1 MSLKLYYHPLASFC
15 WKVLIPLYEN
25 GVPFEGHI
33 VDLADERSRADFLR
47 IWPIGN
53 FPVLRDEA
61 RERTI
66 PESSTI
72 IEYLDQHYPGPAP
85 LLPADPDLAR
95 QVRFRDRFY
104 DHYVHQPMQK
114 IVTDRIRPQGRH
126 DPHGVEEAGALLRTA
141 LRHDRRGHGLQ
152 DLGDGGGLRHGRL
165 RRRTGAVLCRQ
176 GVAVR
181 GNPRQCR
188 GVSAAPDAAPVL
200 CPRHRGGAALFQVFS
215 RIVRKGGSVQLAPG
229 VSIMFGRRD
238 RETGAMTVTIYHNP
252 KCGTSRNV
260 LAMIRESGAEP
271 EVIEYL
277 KTPPSRKRLAELIK
291 AMGLT
296 VREVLRRKGTPY
308 EELGLDDPKWTEG
321 QLIDLMVEHPILINR
336 PIVVTPRGA
345 RLCRPASVVLES
357 CRTRRAGVP
366 LQRVARRRP
375 ARRKSAAAST
385 A

>member
-141 LRHDRRGHGLQ
+141 LDMIDADMASKTWAMGEDFGMA
-152 DLGDGGGLRHGRL
+152 DC
-165 RRRTGAVLCRQ
+165 A
-176 GVAVR
+176 
-181 GNPRQCR
+181 
-188 GVSAAPDAAPVL
+188 AAP
-200 CPRHRGGAALFQVFS
+200 ALFYADKV
-215 RIVRKGGSVQLAPG
+215 LP
-229 VSIMFGRRD
+229 FGATHGNAAAYLQRLMQRPSFA
-238 RETGAMTVTIYHNP
+238 R
-252 KCGTSRNV
+252 
-260 LAMIRESGAEP
+260 
-271 EVIEYL
+271 VIEE
-277 KTPPSRKRLAELIK
+277 AQ
-291 AMGLT
+291 
-296 VREVLRRKGTPY
+296 PY
-308 EELGLDDPKWTEG
+308 FKFFPE
-321 QLIDLMVEHPILINR
+321 
-336 PIVVTPRGA
+336 
-345 RLCRPASVVLES
+345 
-357 CRTRRAGVP
+357 
-366 LQRVARRRP
+366 
-375 ARRKSAAAST
+375 
-385 A
+385 